1 MRDVLRSHLPKPM
14 PCEFVMPT
22 PTPERTPTPTPDCP
36 KIKWDIV
43 GDDGNTISKE
53 SSTISLN
60 VSKLLS
66 GTTKIYKYFN
76 WDGRSIK

>member
-1 MRDVLRSHLPKPM
+1 M

-36 KIKWDIV
+36 KINWDIV

-66 GTTKIYKYFN
+66 HNKDIQIF
-76 WDGRSIK
+76 